1 MTKLAGYVASFAA
14 MTFACTA
21 GVAAADPAAPAASDS
36 AAPAAAAAGDDPI
49 GDYFAHW
56 YDRVSQAQSTQ
67 PSWITPV
74 FTVTPRLEEE
84 FRYDQFWET
93 LGNGAHVDVYD
104 GGKGLELIPTTSN
117 ELLLNL
123 PPYQTRT
130 VKNPAQ
136 GINDW
141 PFLTIKQRFLSANA
155 ENGDYILTGFLGVQ
169 APAGIPKFTN
179 DAWIVTPTIAGGK
192 GWGPF
197 DIQGTLGVPI
207 PLEHENTIGTSVVF
221 NATAQYHVAQ
231 YFWPEF
237 EVNTTYWADGLRAH
251 KTQVF
256 LTPGIVLG
264 RFKLAGR
271 AKLIVGTGYQIAV
284 SPKLALAP
292 ALTPVYQHNWI
303 GTFRI
308 AF

>member
-1 MTKLAGYVASFAA
+1 
-14 MTFACTA
+14 
-21 GVAAADPAAPAASDS
+21 
-36 AAPAAAAAGDDPI
+36 
-49 GDYFAHW
+49 
-56 YDRVSQAQSTQ
+56 
-67 PSWITPV
+67 
-74 FTVTPRLEEE
+74 
-84 FRYDQFWET
+84 
-93 LGNGAHVDVYD
+93 
-104 GGKGLELIPTTSN
+104 
-117 ELLLNL
+117 
-123 PPYQTRT
+123 
-130 VKNPAQ
+130 
-136 GINDW
+136 
-141 PFLTIKQRFLSANA
+141 
-155 ENGDYILTGFLGVQ
+155 
-169 APAGIPKFTN
+169 
-179 DAWIVTPTIAGGK
+179 
-192 GWGPF
+192 
-197 DIQGTLGVPI
+197 VPI